1 MHFFDVRVFY
11 PCASSYLSKSLSS
24 TFRQHEQAKK
34 ARYGDRVLHHEQG
47 VFTPLVLSLV
57 GGLGQEA
64 MAFLR
69 RLVAMMHQKSPG
81 TSYSQ
86 PMGKLRCE
94 LSFSLLRD
102 SLMMLRGSRR
112 KFPFSFQPTDVV
124 SAEALVPSL
133 P

>member
-1 MHFFDVRVFY
+1 M
-11 PCASSYLSKSLSS
+11 
-24 TFRQHEQAKK
+24 
-34 ARYGDRVLHHEQG
+34 
-47 VFTPLVLSLV
+47 
-57 GGLGQEA
+57 GGLGQEV

-86 PMGKLRCE
+86 LMGNLRCE
-94 LSFSLLRD
+94 LSFSSLLRD

-112 KFPFSFQPTDVV
+112 KFWFGFQPTDVV